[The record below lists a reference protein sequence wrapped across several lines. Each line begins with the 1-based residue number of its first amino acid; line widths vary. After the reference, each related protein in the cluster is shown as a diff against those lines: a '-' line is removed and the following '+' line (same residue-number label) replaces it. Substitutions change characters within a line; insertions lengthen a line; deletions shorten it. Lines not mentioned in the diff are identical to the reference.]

1 MTTATAALTSQISD
15 LIGRMWK
22 NNRAARAARFSV
34 PCFNFHVT
42 HC

>member
-1 MTTATAALTSQISD
+1 MTTTTASQISD
-15 LIGRMWK
+15 LIGGMWK